1 MRESLRGRLLLWHF
15 AVLATVVALFSALV
29 SLAVWRSRIAGID
42 TDLQAEAAVLVNAV
56 KPAAGGTI
64 DLTLAPELRSRGAA
78 SYYALWAGDGTLID
92 RSDAVRELPV
102 PTGSGIRTRQ
112 GQRELLVEAASGVI
126 VLVGRDLSELRR
138 ETWSLTATLLGV
150 GGVVLALSVG
160 SGWLLVGRALAPI
173 DRINRTAQRMIDGD
187 LAARIPVDQV
197 ETELGQVGR
206 ALNDAFDR
214 LRSSITRQKRF
225 TADASHELRTPLAT
239 LSTEAQWAL
248 ARARSPEA
256 YRESIE
262 VCLRAATR
270 MQATVERLLS
280 LARADDPRTLAAA
293 DVDLDEIVRR
303 VLDELKPLADERRIA
318 PIYSG
323 QRAIVRGRVDE
334 IREALTNVIVNGIR
348 YNVEGGSLRVTLEQD
363 ASGAVISVQ
372 DSGEGISPRDLPFVF
387 DPFFRADMARSRD
400 AGGAGL
406 GLAITRSAIERHG
419 GSITCASEPGRGTTF
434 VIRLPDGR
442 AA

>member
-29 SLAVWRSRIAGID
+29 SFVVWRSRIAELD
-42 TDLQAEAAVLVNAV
+42 VALAAEAAVLVGAV
-56 KPAAGGTI
+56 KPAVGGTF
-64 DLTLAPELRSRGAA
+64 DMTLAPELRARGAS
-78 SYYALWAGDGTLID
+78 SYYAIWTREGTLID
-92 RSDAVRELPV
+92 QSDPARTLPA
-102 PTGSGIRTRQ
+102 PSKPGIHTRD
-112 GQRELLVEAASGVI
+112 GQRELLVEAPSDVI
-126 VLVGRDLSELRR
+126 VLVGRDLGELRR
-138 ETWSLTATLLGV
+138 EMWSLMATLLGV

-206 ALNDAFDR
+206 ALNAAFDR
-214 LRSSITRQKRF
+214 LRSSLTRQKRF

-248 ARARSPEA
+248 ARPRAPEA

-270 MQATVERLLS
+270 MQATVERLLT
-280 LARADDPRTLAAA
+280 LARADDPSTLPAA
-293 DVDLDEIVRR
+293 DIDLDEIIRR
-303 VLDELKPLADERRIA
+303 ILDELKPLADERRIA
-318 PIYSG
+318 AQYAGEPT
-323 QRAIVRGRVDE
+323 IVRGRMDE
-334 IREALTNVIVNGIR
+334 LREALTNVIVNGIR
-348 YNVEGGSLRVTLEQD
+348 YNVEGGSLRVTLESD
-363 ASGAVISVQ
+363 TTGARISVR
-372 DSGEGISPRDLPFVF
+372 DTGEGISPKDLPFVF
-387 DPFFRADMARSRD
+387 DPFYRADMARSRD

-406 GLAITRSAIERHG
+406 GLAITRSAVERHG
-419 GSITCASEPGRGTTF
+419 GTITCASEPGRGSTF
-434 VIRLPDGR
+434 VIRLPGGR
-442 AA
+442 TA